1 MMDWIDGIK
10 DALNGAGNIAKDT
23 LAIWK
28 DYASTDLELT
38 EQKAAI
44 DIAKTQAD
52 TQKQMQAL
60 QAQYQLKI
68 AQQQLANASIWD
80 ANGLATSMGN
90 MQRLVAGN
98 GGQNSIMLYL
108 TVAGLA
114 LAWLTYV
121 KR

>member
-10 DALNGAGNIAKDT
+10 DALNGAGNIAKDA
-23 LAIWK
+23 LGIWK
-28 DYASTDLELT
+28 DYASTDLQLT

-52 TQKQMQAL
+52 TQKQMQEL

-114 LAWLTYV
+114 IAWLTYV